1 MEQITLEINGKS
13 VQAAK
18 GATILQAAKAA
29 GIKIPTLC
37 DDDRLEPYGACRMC
51 MVEIVKHGRPR
62 LVASCLFPVQE
73 GLSVQTES
81 AKVTRIRKMIIE
93 LLWPSFQQFAQEYG
107 VTKSRFHPGMT
118 DCSLCGICVRY
129 CAEVKKE
136 NALFF
141 KGRGIDRQPELI
153 DGAHDQCGQC
163 RECFDLCSGGWVV
176 GSRSSQ
182 ADVSSP
188 DTCGN

>member
-73 GLSVQTES
+73 GCLGFGCRAAIVVKIGIRDGTLFVVPLVGGKTENHQ
-81 AKVTRIRKMIIE
+81 A
-93 LLWPSFQQFAQEYG
+93 
-107 VTKSRFHPGMT
+107 
-118 DCSLCGICVRY
+118 D
-129 CAEVKKE
+129 
-136 NALFF
+136 
-141 KGRGIDRQPELI
+141 QPE
-153 DGAHDQCGQC
+153 GTAA
-163 RECFDLCSGGWVV
+163 
-176 GSRSSQ
+176 GSSTPR
-182 ADVSSP
+182 
-188 DTCGN
+188 